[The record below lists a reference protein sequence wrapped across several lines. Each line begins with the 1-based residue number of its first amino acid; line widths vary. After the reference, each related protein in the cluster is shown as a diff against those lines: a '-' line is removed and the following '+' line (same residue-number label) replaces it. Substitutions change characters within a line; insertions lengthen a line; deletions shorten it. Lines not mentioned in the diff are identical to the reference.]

1 MFKNPYIEETY
12 NKFVTKNKG
21 QNEYINACKE
31 ILESL
36 ELYVSKN
43 NFIEKYNLL
52 ERFLEPE
59 RMISFKVVW
68 EDDNH
73 KFHVNR
79 GYRVQYNSSIGPY
92 KGGIRF
98 HPSVNDCILCYF

>member
-36 ELYVSKN
+36 DL
-43 NFIEKYNLL
+43 
-52 ERFLEPE
+52 
-59 RMISFKVVW
+59 
-68 EDDNH
+68 
-73 KFHVNR
+73 
-79 GYRVQYNSSIGPY
+79 
-92 KGGIRF
+92 
-98 HPSVNDCILCYF
+98 